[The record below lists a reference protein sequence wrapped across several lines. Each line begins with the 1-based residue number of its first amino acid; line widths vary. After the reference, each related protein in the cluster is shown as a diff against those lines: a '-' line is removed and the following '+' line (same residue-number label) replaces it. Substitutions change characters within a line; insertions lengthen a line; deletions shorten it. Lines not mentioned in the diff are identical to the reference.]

1 MSLFKVNTKM
11 NINFVY
17 IVDADNEHD
26 AREYIEADL
35 ASGSELDQWA
45 DKEVIDTV
53 TTITKDE
60 FGDLC
65 NSAVN
70 GHMRERIIHNA
81 NVFTSLVVDVLD
93 NGDAV
98 IELPPLLIK
107 RMGWGEG
114 TRLDISEENGQI
126 IVKQVAK

>member
-1 MSLFKVNTKM
+1 MPLFKINTKM
-11 NINFVY
+11 NMNFVY
-17 IVDADNEHD
+17 VVDADNEND

-45 DKEVIDTV
+45 DSELIDSV

-60 FGDLC
+60 FSDLC

-98 IELPPLLIK
+98 IELPPLLLK

-114 TRLDISEENGQI
+114 TLLDISEKDGNI
-126 IVKQVAK
+126 IVTQVAK

>member
-1 MSLFKVNTKM
+1 MALYKIDTKM
-11 NINFVY
+11 VMNFVY
-17 IVDADNEHD
+17 IVDADNEND
-26 AREYIEADL
+26 AREFIEADL
-35 ASGSELDQWA
+35 AGGSELDQWA
-45 DKEVIDTV
+45 DPELIDSV

-98 IELPPLLIK
+98 IELPPLLLK

-114 TRLDISEENGQI
+114 TLLDISEKDGNI
-126 IVKQVAK
+126 IVTQVAK